1 MRERA
6 SQVALA
12 HTGCAGD
19 EDRLVLLDA
28 STRGELP
35 DDRFVELALGG
46 VVDVLDAGLTDLEL
60 GLAQGALEASVLA
73 MGPFGA
79 YETQTA

>member
-1 MRERA
+1 MRKRA

-12 HTGCAGD
+12 RTGRAGD
-19 EDRLVLLDA
+19 EDRLVLLDPSA
-28 STRGELP
+28 RGELP

-73 MGPFGA
+73 MGLFGA
-79 YETQTA
+79 